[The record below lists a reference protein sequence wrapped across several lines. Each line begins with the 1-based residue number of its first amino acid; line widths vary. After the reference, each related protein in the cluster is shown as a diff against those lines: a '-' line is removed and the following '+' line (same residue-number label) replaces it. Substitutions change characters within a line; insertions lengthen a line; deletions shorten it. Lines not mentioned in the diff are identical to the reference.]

1 MYLPMF
7 WVLVG
12 TGQKWSRGISMLT
25 EITNLQSLEVI
36 TDKGLSLGY
45 VEDVIV
51 DVESGE
57 VYELLISETN
67 EDLVEEGAS
76 VGVPFRWV
84 QSISRVV
91 LLKHFP
97 GRIKRREQFE
107 VPAMPA
113 DGKRRKLRV
122 VKKDSGDGGMERLSW
137 R

>member
-1 MYLPMF
+1 
-7 WVLVG
+7 
-12 TGQKWSRGISMLT
+12 MLT
-25 EITNLQSLEVI
+25 EITNLQNLEVI

-51 DVESGE
+51 DIESGE
-57 VYELLISETN
+57 IYELLISETN
-67 EDLVEEGAS
+67 EELVEEGAS

-97 GRIKRREQFE
+97 GRIKRKEQFE
-107 VPAMPA
+107 IPTVAS

-122 VKKDSGDGGMERLSW
+122 VKKDHGDGGVSRLGW

>member
-1 MYLPMF
+1 
-7 WVLVG
+7 
-12 TGQKWSRGISMLT
+12 MLT
-25 EITNLQSLEVI
+25 EITNLQNLEVI

-45 VEDVIV
+45 VEDVLV
-51 DVESGE
+51 DLETGE
-57 VYELLISETN
+57 VYELLVSETN
-67 EDLVEEGAS
+67 EELVPDGAS

-97 GRIKRREQFE
+97 GRIKRKELFE
-107 VPAMPA
+107 MPAVAA

-122 VKKDSGDGGMERLSW
+122 VKKTHGDGGVDRLGW

>member
-1 MYLPMF
+1 
-7 WVLVG
+7 
-12 TGQKWSRGISMLT
+12 MLT

-51 DVESGE
+51 DLESGE
-57 VYELLISETN
+57 VYELLVSETN
-67 EDLVEEGAS
+67 EELVEDGAS
-76 VGVPFRWV
+76 VGVPYRWV
-84 QSISRVV
+84 QSISRVI

-97 GRIKRREQFE
+97 GRIKRKEQFE
-107 VPAMPA
+107 IPAVAA

-122 VKKDSGDGGMERLSW
+122 IKKDHGDGGVSRLGW